1 MIKHNDPVRLGVGLY
16 SIPDA
21 SRLLGVRANNIR
33 RWLSP
38 EERLVARVFDPREQT
53 ISFIELMEL
62 HFIKLFRDEGVPMP
76 TIRSAAKTAAKQF
89 STPHPFAVHRFDT
102 DGQTIFATLIESEKK
117 PALIEDLKHG
127 QYVFET
133 IVRPF
138 FKKLEYGKNEAI
150 RFWPL
155 GTSGRVVL
163 DPERQFGK
171 PIDDLTGVPATAL
184 WRAVQA
190 GDDPVSVAKWFEVP
204 LEAVRAAIAFEKSLA
219 A

>member
-1 MIKHNDPVRLGVGLY
+1 MVKHNDPLRLGVGLY

-21 SRLLGVRANNIR
+21 SRLLGTRTNTVR
-33 RWLSP
+33 RWLNP
-38 EERLVARVFDPREQT
+38 EERLIARVFDSGEQT

-62 HFIKLFRDEGVPMP
+62 HFVKLFSDEGVSLP
-76 TIRSAAKTAAKQF
+76 TIRRAAKTAAQQF
-89 STPHPFAVHRFDT
+89 STCHPFAVHRFDT
-102 DGQTIFATLIESEKK
+102 DGQTIFATLIRSEKTS
-117 PALIEDLKHG
+117 ALIEDLKQG

-138 FKKLEYGKNEAI
+138 FRKLEYDTNEAI

-155 GTSGRVVL
+155 GTGGRVVL
-163 DPERQFGK
+163 DPGRQFGK
-171 PIDDLTGVPATAL
+171 PIDSETGVPATAL
-184 WRAVQA
+184 YRAVQA
-190 GDDPVSVAKWFEVP
+190 GDEPVTVAKWFEVP